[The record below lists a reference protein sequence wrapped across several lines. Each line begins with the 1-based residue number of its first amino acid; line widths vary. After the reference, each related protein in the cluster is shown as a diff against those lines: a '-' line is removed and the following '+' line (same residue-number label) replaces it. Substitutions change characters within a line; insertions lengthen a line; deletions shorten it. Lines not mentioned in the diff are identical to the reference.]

1 MKITSV
7 SDCVLNC
14 WVGEVA
20 GISLL
25 ELTICADPNLLRKH
39 MRLNSAPFQPRE
51 KGWWRLSDCI

>member
-25 ELTICADPNLLRKH
+25 ELTICEDPNLVAETHTFEFGAL
-39 MRLNSAPFQPRE
+39 PT
-51 KGWWRLSDCI
+51 